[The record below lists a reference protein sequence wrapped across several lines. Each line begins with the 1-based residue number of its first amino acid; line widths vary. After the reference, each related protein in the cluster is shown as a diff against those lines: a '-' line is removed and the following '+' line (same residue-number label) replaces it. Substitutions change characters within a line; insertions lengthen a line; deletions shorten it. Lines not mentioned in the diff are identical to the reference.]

1 MLQRPKGAAGK
12 PTANGYSATM
22 SIGGAGHSNRSDDR
36 TRVTSSLADPYNGR
50 YSAKINLASATPVR
64 ISLPVLLP
72 LAHQEQRSKE
82 EEEEAAAAAMPE
94 YQFQLWVR
102 SSPAGVKVEVASA
115 MFEFVSSPAAA
126 SKMDGGGGGGVVH
139 SAGTGWTAVNATLRL
154 KKNASAT
161 AETGTAAG
169 PPAKC
174 NSMAPPYPT
183 CDLPLEVKLTS
194 SLEVGG
200 TVFLD
205 GISLLPLEPTTSAGR
220 RIRN

>member
-1 MLQRPKGAAGK
+1 
-12 PTANGYSATM
+12 M

-50 YSAKINLASATPVR
+50 YSAKVNLASATPVR

-82 EEEEAAAAAMPE
+82 VEAAAAAMPE

-126 SKMDGGGGGGVVH
+126 SKAEGGGGGGGGVVH